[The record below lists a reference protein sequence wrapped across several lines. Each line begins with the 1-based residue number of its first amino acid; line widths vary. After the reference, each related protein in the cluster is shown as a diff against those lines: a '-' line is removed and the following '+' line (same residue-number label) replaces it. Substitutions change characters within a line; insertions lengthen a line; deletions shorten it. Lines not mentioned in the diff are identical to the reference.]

1 MISIENSGLV
11 DFLPNLDITE
21 EDMMY
26 VYNLDD
32 DFLNKRDSVYKVYWR
47 FLLMQSIDQNSF
59 DQNYQ
64 TTNKKNKK

>member
-32 DFLNKRDSVYKVYWR
+32 DFLNKRDSVYKVWAVHKR
-47 FLLMQSIDQNSF
+47 RHQPRGGGLPKDDL
-59 DQNYQ
+59 
-64 TTNKKNKK
+64 T